1 VIKVWQWRAGRRL
14 YDVAIEEV
22 VRPFIAVRRAQPK
35 RGYDSD
41 GERKPPSR
49 RWLARQR
56 RKEAKAAA
64 AATKLS
70 EDDVDTVPEA
80 EAEVDVEDADADD
93 DERIESEDETVDVS
107 ATPTRASG
115 DPEEPPPAP
124 VLVVQKIESL
134 KIDGQLAIVFSVVGC
149 VSSRMALLSWPHY
162 GYFNT
167 SQCHCIVLVRIA
179 SGPRRRRI
187 GRGARTLSRPW
198 SSCRHFHA
206 SFWEP

>member
-1 VIKVWQWRAGRRL
+1 
-14 YDVAIEEV
+14 

-64 AATKLS
+64 VATKFS
-70 EDDVDTVPEA
+70 EDEVDTVPEA
-80 EAEVDVEDADADD
+80 D
-93 DERIESEDETVDVS
+93 DEGTESEDETVDVS
-107 ATPTRASG
+107 ATPAPASG

-134 KIDGQLAIVFSVVGC
+134 KLDGQLVIVFSAVGC
-149 VSSRMALLSWPHY
+149 VSRREWLCLL
-162 GYFNT
+162 GL
-167 SQCHCIVLVRIA
+167 I
-179 SGPRRRRI
+179 
-187 GRGARTLSRPW
+187 
-198 SSCRHFHA
+198 
-206 SFWEP
+206 

>member
-1 VIKVWQWRAGRRL
+1 M

-70 EDDVDTVPEA
+70 EDDVDSVPEA
-80 EAEVDVEDADADD
+80 GGAESEVDVGEVDVGD
-93 DERIESEDETVDVS
+93 DEGIESEDETVDVS
-107 ATPTRASG
+107 ATPAPASG
-115 DPEEPPPAP
+115 GPEEPPPAP
-124 VLVVQKIESL
+124 ILVVQKIESL
-134 KIDGQLAIVFSVVGC
+134 KTDRQLVIVFSAVGC
-149 VSSRMALLSWPHY
+149 VS
-162 GYFNT
+162 
-167 SQCHCIVLVRIA
+167 VLPSLPDVRI
-179 SGPRRRRI
+179 I
-187 GRGARTLSRPW
+187 
-198 SSCRHFHA
+198 
-206 SFWEP
+206 